1 MRRAGLLLLAI
12 AGCLQVPQAPG
23 SECMVDSDCNTSA
36 GEVCDEGLCYGD
48 PPTGMFAATLVAPIE
63 REDLTSTEIPILEL
77 PRDGHLGDLQLDAPV
92 TFSGRV
98 EAYCAG
104 ANCSTASIAA
114 EVRLTRPSRFPG
126 GPTLRLSA
134 SSKAGIARGMDS
146 FTILIPR
153 THDGDPAW
161 TVTIDPSGGG
171 EQPASNGTTDP
182 AELVPPKRIELRA
195 TNNLEHQTYTLGGTS
210 NVVISGV
217 LKDSLG
223 NYLTDYRVVALG
235 RWDASSAPT
244 EVSTV
249 DYVTNGQYQ
258 LMLSDNVE
266 PPIEIVARPY
276 KQNVV
281 APELHITGL
290 APISQQRNL
299 AQPTGLG
306 NRADVTITIRGLA
319 GDGQVKPVPG
329 ARVIITG
336 SQEAAFAGAASAF
349 MQTEAITGDT
359 GDAKLTLLDG
369 VQLAATYRLRVVPP
383 ASSQLG
389 VVYDATLALDGSKM
403 TVQLPSR
410 VGLRGRVVDINGAP
424 LADVSVTA
432 RRSLRFLW
440 SLDSANQSFLD
451 EIPASTTTTPES
463 GDFIVWVDPAL
474 ADAWGGYDV
483 TFETPK
489 GSASPNWV
497 IPDFEIPR
505 MASQTSIQMGDVAI
519 PEAAYIRAKVVDLA
533 GNPVEGSALRV
544 YQLPTDNLLCMQA
557 SHAPED
563 CHVDARV
570 LANDESD
577 AQGIVRLELARP

>member
-1 MRRAGLLLLAI
+1 MKRLLLLTL
-12 AGCLQVPQAPG
+12 AGCLQVPRGPG
-23 SECMVDSDCNTSA
+23 SECSVDSDCNTGA
-36 GEVCDEGLCYGD
+36 GEVCDEGLCYGN
-48 PPTGMFAATLVAPIE
+48 PPDGMFAATLVAPIE
-63 REDLTSTEIPILEL
+63 REDLTSTEFPNLIIPRNGQL
-77 PRDGHLGDLQLDAPV
+77 DDLQFDAPV

-104 ANCSTASIAA
+104 SMCSTNSIAA

-126 GPTLRLSA
+126 GPSLRLTA
-134 SSKAGIARGMDS
+134 QSKAGIPRGMDS

-161 TVTIDPSGGG
+161 TVTIDPAGGG

-210 NVVISGV
+210 NSTISGV

-223 NYLTDYRVVALG
+223 NYLTGYRVVALG
-235 RWDASSAPT
+235 RWDASSALT

-258 LMLSDNVE
+258 IMLSENIQ
-266 PPIEIVARPY
+266 PPIQLVARPY
-276 KQNVV
+276 GQNVV
-281 APELHITGL
+281 TAELRIGGL
-290 APISQQRNL
+290 APITQQRNIG
-299 AQPTGLG
+299 QPTGLG
-306 NRADVTITIRGLA
+306 NRVDVTITIKGLA
-319 GDGQVKPVPG
+319 NDGQVKPVAG
-329 ARVIITG
+329 ARVMVTG
-336 SQEAAFAGAASAF
+336 AQEAAFAGAASAF

-359 GDAKLTLLDG
+359 GNANLMLLDG
-369 VQLAATYRLRVVPP
+369 AQLAATYRLRVVPP
-383 ASSQLG
+383 PSSNLG
-389 VVYDATLALDGSKM
+389 VVYDAELRLDGGTM
-403 TVQLPSR
+403 LVQLPQR
-410 VGLRGRVVDINGAP
+410 VGLRGRVLDINGKP

-440 SLDSANQSFLD
+440 SLDTSNQSFLD

-463 GDFIVWVDPAL
+463 GDFNVWVDPSL
-474 ADAWGGYDV
+474 ADAWGGYDL

-505 MASQTSIQMGDVAI
+505 MASQTAIPLGDVTI
-519 PEAAYIRAKVVDLA
+519 PDAAYIRAKIIDLA

-544 YQLPTDNLLCMQA
+544 FQLPTDNLLCMQA

-563 CHVDARV
+563 CEIDARV

-577 AQGIVRLELARP
+577 NQGIVRLELARP

>member
-1 MRRAGLLLLAI
+1 MKRLVLLTAL
-12 AGCLQVPQAPG
+12 AGCLQVPHGPG
-23 SECMVDSDCNTSA
+23 SECSVDSDCNTAA
-36 GEVCDEGLCYGD
+36 GEICDEGVCYGD

-63 REDLTSTEIPILEL
+63 REDLTSTEFPNLMI
-77 PRDGHLGDLQLDAPV
+77 PRDGQLGDLQLDAPV

-98 EAYCAG
+98 EMYCAG
-104 ANCSTASIAA
+104 ANCSTNSIAA

-134 SSKAGIARGMDS
+134 PSKAGVPRGMDS
-146 FTILIPR
+146 FSILIPR

-161 TVTIDPSGGG
+161 TVTIDPNGGG
-171 EQPASNGTTDP
+171 DQPATNGSTEP

-195 TNNLEHQTYTLGGTS
+195 TNNLEHQTYTLGGTT
-210 NVVISGV
+210 NAIISGT

-223 NYLTDYRVVALG
+223 NYLTDYRIVALG
-235 RWDASSAPT
+235 RWDQSSAMT

-249 DYVTNGQYQ
+249 AYVKNGQYQ
-258 LMLSDNVE
+258 LMLSENVQ
-266 PPIEIVARPY
+266 PPMELVARPY
-276 KQNVV
+276 NPSAV
-281 APELHITGL
+281 APELHISGL

-306 NRADVTITIRGLA
+306 SRLDVTITIKGLA
-319 GDGQVKPVPG
+319 GEGGVKPVPG

-336 SQEAAFAGAASAF
+336 SQEAAFTGAASAY
-349 MQTEAITGDT
+349 MQVEAITGET

-369 VQLAATYRLRVVPP
+369 AQLSATYRLRVVPP
-383 ASSQLG
+383 ASSSLG
-389 VVYDATLALDGSKM
+389 VVYDANLALDAGSM
-403 TVQLPSR
+403 LVLLPSR
-410 VGLRGRVVDINGAP
+410 VGLKGRVVDVDGNP

-440 SLDSANQSFLD
+440 SLDAGNQGFLD

-463 GDFIVWVDPAL
+463 GDFNVWVDPAL
-474 ADAWGGYDV
+474 ADAWGGYDLV
-483 TFETPK
+483 FETPK
-489 GSASPNWV
+489 GSVSPNWV
-497 IPDFEIPR
+497 IPDVEIPR
-505 MASQTSIQMGDVAI
+505 MASQTAIQLGNVAI
-519 PEAAYIRAKVVDLA
+519 PDAAHIRARIVDLA

-557 SHAPED
+557 SHAPAD

-577 AQGIVRLELARP
+577 GQGIVRLELARP

>member
-1 MRRAGLLLLAI
+1 MKRLVLVSTL
-12 AGCLQVPQAPG
+12 AGCLQVPHGPG
-23 SECMVDSDCNTSA
+23 SECSVDSDCNTAA
-36 GEVCDEGLCYGD
+36 GEVCTEGVCYGD

-63 REDLTSTEIPILEL
+63 RVDLTSTEFPNLSI
-77 PRDGHLGDLQLDAPV
+77 PRDGQLGDLQLDAPV

-98 EAYCAG
+98 EMYCAG
-104 ANCSTASIAA
+104 ANCSTNSIAA
-114 EVRLTRPSRFPG
+114 EVRLTRASRFPG

-134 SSKAGIARGMDS
+134 PSKAGIARGMDS
-146 FTILIPR
+146 FSILIPR
-153 THDGDPAW
+153 THDGDPPW
-161 TVTIDPSGGG
+161 TVTIDPNGGG
-171 EQPASNGTTDP
+171 DQPSANGTTEP

-210 NVVISGV
+210 NPIISGT

-223 NYLTDYRVVALG
+223 NYLTDYRIVALG
-235 RWDASSAPT
+235 RWDLSSAPT

-249 DYVTNGQYQ
+249 AYVKNGQYQ
-258 LMLSDNVE
+258 LMLAENVQ
-266 PPIEIVARPY
+266 PPIELVARPY
-276 KQNVV
+276 NPNVV
-281 APELHITGL
+281 APELHISGL

-306 NRADVTITIRGLA
+306 ARADATITIRGLA
-319 GDGQVKPVPG
+319 GDGGVKPVPG

-336 SQEAAFAGAASAF
+336 SQEAAFAGAAGAF
-349 MQTEAITGDT
+349 MQVEAITGEN
-359 GDAKLTLLDG
+359 GEAKLTLLDG
-369 VQLAATYRLRVVPP
+369 MQLSATYRLRVVPP
-383 ASSQLG
+383 ASSNLG
-389 VVYDATLALDGSKM
+389 IVYDATLSLDGGKM
-403 TVQLPSR
+403 LVQLPSR
-410 VGLRGRVVDINGAP
+410 VGIKGRVVDVNGKP

-440 SLDSANQSFLD
+440 SLDAANQSFLD

-463 GDFIVWVDPAL
+463 GDFNVWVDPAL

-489 GSASPNWV
+489 GSASPNWA
-497 IPDFEIPR
+497 IPDVEIPR
-505 MASQTSIQMGDVAI
+505 MASQTSIALGDVAI
-519 PEAAYIRAKVVDLA
+519 PDAAHIRAKIVDLA

-544 YQLPTDNLLCMQA
+544 YQLPTDNLLCTQA

-577 AQGIVRLELARP
+577 GQGIVRLELARP

>member
-1 MRRAGLLLLAI
+1 MKRLVLVTAL
-12 AGCLQVPQAPG
+12 AGCLQVPHGAG
-23 SECMVDSDCNTSA
+23 TECSVDSDCNTAA
-36 GEVCDEGLCYGD
+36 GEVCDVGVCYGN
-48 PPTGMFAATLVAPIE
+48 PPMGMFAATLVAPIE
-63 REDLTSTEIPILEL
+63 REDLTSTEFPTLVI
-77 PRDGHLGDLQLDAPV
+77 PRDGLIGELQLDAPV

-98 EAYCAG
+98 ETYCAG
-104 ANCSTASIAA
+104 TNCSTSSIAA

-134 SSKAGIARGMDS
+134 QSKTGIPRGTDS
-146 FTILIPR
+146 FSILIPR
-153 THDGDPAW
+153 THDGDPPW

-171 EQPASNGTTDP
+171 EQPASNGSTEP

-195 TNNLEHQTYTLGGTS
+195 TSNLEHQTYTLGGTS
-210 NVVISGV
+210 NAIISGT
-217 LKDSLG
+217 LKDALG
-223 NYLTDYRVVALG
+223 NYLTGYRIVALG
-235 RWDASSAPT
+235 RWDASSAPA

-258 LMLSDNVE
+258 LMLSENVQ
-266 PPIEIVARPY
+266 PPIELVARAYGP
-276 KQNVV
+276 NVV
-281 APELHITGL
+281 APELHISGL

-306 NRADVTITIRGLA
+306 GRADVTLTIKGLA
-319 GDGQVKPVPG
+319 GDGQVKPVAG

-349 MQTEAITGDT
+349 MQAEAITGDT

-369 VQLAATYRLRVVPP
+369 AQLVATYRLRVVPP
-383 ASSQLG
+383 ASSNLG
-389 VVYDATLALDGSKM
+389 VIYDATLGLDAGKM

-410 VGLRGRVVDINGAP
+410 VKLRGRVVDVNGQP

-440 SLDSANQSFLD
+440 SLDTANQSFLD

-463 GDFIVWVDPAL
+463 GDFNVWVDPAL

-489 GSASPNWV
+489 GSTAPNWM

-505 MASQTSIQMGDVAI
+505 MATTMAIQMGDIAI
-519 PEAAYIRAKVVDLA
+519 PDAAYIRAKVVDLA

-544 YQLPTDNLLCMQA
+544 YQLPTDNLLCTQA
-557 SHAPED
+557 SHAPAD

-570 LANDESD
+570 LADDESD
-577 AQGIVRLELARP
+577 AQGIVRLNLARP